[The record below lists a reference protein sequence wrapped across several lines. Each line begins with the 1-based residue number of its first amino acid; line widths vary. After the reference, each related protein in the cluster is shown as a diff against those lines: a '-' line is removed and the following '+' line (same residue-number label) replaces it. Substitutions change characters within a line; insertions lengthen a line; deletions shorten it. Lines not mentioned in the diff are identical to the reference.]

1 MTGLIG
7 LSCPASLKMQDR
19 TGSPFG
25 RKSPPVQEPFD
36 AAIDSTEAGS
46 FRWAAPTEKCSW
58 SYPFS
63 ANPVS
68 PALGG
73 RGSRN
78 CRLSSSQVPVAKS
91 TVGLATNPGLPF
103 SGWVWGPEARLVY
116 WHCPN
121 VVPQDIWP
129 STFRCRRN
137 RRSNNQR
144 ERKVSGQLGGG
155 GFEVGPGNLPPQT
168 SAAARKSSVDLL
180 VDTQAADTEMRCPR
194 YGKRICRK

>member
-36 AAIDSTEAGS
+36 ATIDSTEAGS

-103 SGWVWGPEARLVY
+103 SGWVWGPEARLGIGTARMSSRRTTAAVFTATRR
-116 WHCPN
+116 WPN
-121 VVPQDIWP
+121 LVR
-129 STFRCRRN
+129 TA
-137 RRSNNQR
+137 
-144 ERKVSGQLGGG
+144 
-155 GFEVGPGNLPPQT
+155 EVFPDRLF
-168 SAAARKSSVDLL
+168 
-180 VDTQAADTEMRCPR
+180 QAELS
-194 YGKRICRK
+194 ICGAPA